1 MRSLLLAI
9 ALLLMAA
16 PSWSQS
22 VQQSGTVTPGH
33 VPSWAVSGVVQDAG
47 TATQGKINSLGLY
60 GLGGTPLC
68 ITNSPTPAPF
78 GVVPYSQFCL
88 GISGTAAYL
97 MLNSYN
103 GASSLPIQVVVNGTA
118 IPITPNA
125 AAAWATRQ
133 IASGT
138 TDSASPILDGPVGQI
153 NWNSGTAAPK
163 TQTLFACTSA
173 VNGYHETIADEY
185 GQNAAG
191 GAGVYAITI
200 TPSSGTIAGKS
211 SYPLNSNGAVVALT
225 CDGVSNWV
233 IN

>member
-118 IPITPNA
+118 IPFTPNA

-163 TQTLFACTSA
+163 TQTLFACNSA